1 MNFPIYMDHHATT
14 PVDPRVLEAMMLHL
28 TTEFG
33 NASSSSH
40 PFGWHAEKAVE
51 SSRAEIARFINAHP
65 KEIIFTSG
73 ATESNNAVLKG
84 VAEMYH
90 EKGDHIITQVTEH
103 KCILDTCK
111 YLEKKG
117 IKTTFLG
124 VDNTGKVRLED
135 LKKAITPKT
144 ILISIMMANN
154 EVGTIQPVAEIG
166 KIAKEHGILFH
177 VDAAQAA
184 GKIPIDVEAMGIDLL
199 CISAH
204 KMYGPKGTGVLY
216 VRQQNPRVRLVP
228 LLHGGGQEHAM
239 RSGTLN
245 VPGIVG
251 FAKACEIARKEM
263 HEEAKRVGELR
274 DRLEYGLQKELDYVF
289 VNGHPLDRLANN
301 LNMSFL
307 YIEGESLITA
317 INGEIAVSTGSACT
331 SGSKDPSYVL
341 KAMGLPGDRMHSAV
355 RFGLG
360 RFNTQEEVDYVIDR
374 VVMNVKK
381 LRQLSSLYPGPG
393 TAAKK

>member
-14 PVDPRVLEAMMLHL
+14 PVDPRVLEAMMIYL
-28 TTEFG
+28 TSEFG
-33 NASSSSH
+33 NASSASH

-51 SSRAEIARFINAHP
+51 ASRAEIARFIHADP

-73 ATESNNAVLKG
+73 ATESNNTVLKG

-90 EKGDHIITQVTEH
+90 EKGNHIITQATEH

-124 VDNTGKVRLED
+124 VDNNGRIRLED
-135 LKKAITPKT
+135 LKKAVTDKT
-144 ILISIMMANN
+144 ILVSVMYANN
-154 EVGTIQPVAEIG
+154 EVGTIQPIEEIG
-166 KIAKEHGILFH
+166 KLAKEKGILFH

-184 GKIPIDVEAMGIDLL
+184 GKIPMDVNALGIDFL

-204 KMYGPKGTGVLY
+204 KMYGPKGIGVLY
-216 VRQQNPRVRLVP
+216 VRHQNPRVRLTP
-228 LLHGGGQEHAM
+228 LLHGGGQENAM

-263 HEEAKRVGELR
+263 QEENKRVSELR
-274 DRLEYGLQKELDYVF
+274 DRLEYGLQKELDYTF
-289 VNGHPLDRLANN
+289 VNGHPIDRLANN

-360 RFNTQEEVDYVIDR
+360 RFNTLEEVDYVIDR
-374 VVMNVKK
+374 VAMNVKK
-381 LRQLSSLYPGPG
+381 LRQLSALYPGPR
-393 TAAKK
+393 AAGKS

>member
-14 PVDPRVLEAMMLHL
+14 PLDPRVLEAMMLYL

-51 SSRAEIARFINAHP
+51 ASRAEIARFINAHP
-65 KEIIFTSG
+65 KEIVFTSG
-73 ATESNNAVLKG
+73 ATESNNMVLKG

-124 VDNTGKVRLED
+124 VDNTGRVRLED
-135 LKKAITPKT
+135 LKKAITGKT
-144 ILISIMMANN
+144 ILISIMVANN
-154 EVGTIQPVAEIG
+154 EVGTIQPIAEIG
-166 KIAKEHGILFH
+166 KIAKERGILFH

-184 GKIPIDVEAMGIDLL
+184 GKIPMDVEAMGIDLL

-216 VRQQNPRVRLVP
+216 VRHQNPRVRLVP

-251 FAKACEIARKEM
+251 FAKACEIARKETR
-263 HEEAKRVGELR
+263 EESKRVAELR

-289 VNGHPLDRLANN
+289 VNGHPIDRLYNN

-341 KAMGLPGDRMHSAV
+341 KAMGLPGDRMHSSV

-360 RFNTQEEVDYVIDR
+360 RFNTIEEVDYVIDR

-381 LRQLSSLYPGPG
+381 LRQLSALYPGPG
-393 TAAKK
+393 TAVEK